1 MFWQDVFVNNILPRA
16 KVISTF
22 SRVFKID
29 EKMIRLIKDIEEITQ
44 NDGAS
49 IICQTYKSDTEFPL
63 RLSVYI
69 TDEKLVPQDE
79 QVTLGHISRELECD
93 ILISDVSSN
102 PYSMLRIGFDGS
114 IKQVSVNIE
123 EYDNAE
129 EFELK

>member
-1 MFWQDVFVNNILPRA
+1 MFWQDILVSNLLPRT
-16 KVISTF
+16 KVIFAF

-29 EKMIRLIKDIEEITQ
+29 EKMIRIIKDIEEITH

-69 TDEKLVPQDE
+69 IDEKLVPQDE
-79 QVTLGHISRELECD
+79 QVTLGHISRELESD
-93 ILISDVSSN
+93 ILISDASSN
-102 PYSMLRIGFDGS
+102 PYLMLRIDFDGS

-129 EFELK
+129 EFELQ